1 MTPLDALHA
10 AMVAR
15 PDDETARL
23 SYMAR
28 LIGTELFLLLE
39 REPDGDVADP
49 RLFETLDGR
58 FVLAFDLEERLAA
71 FAGGPAPYAALSGRA
86 LASRLAGQSIG
97 LGVNLGTANEEL
109 LPSEALDWLAER
121 AGAAPSLATSRPQEI
136 HPPSAIPEMLLSTL
150 DARLAAA
157 EGLASSAWLVGVT
170 WETGARGD
178 LLVFIDARPEV
189 EAGLAQSVAEALA
202 FSGLEAGAIDVAF
215 RAATDPL
222 AARLAKV
229 GLRFDI
235 PEPRDTTLG
244 RDPAEP
250 PRLR

>member
-1 MTPLDALHA
+1 MTPLDTLHA
-10 AMVAR
+10 AMAAA
-15 PDDETARL
+15 PDDDRARL
-23 SYMAR
+23 AYMAR
-28 LIGTELFLLLE
+28 LIGTELFLLLD

-49 RLFETLDGR
+49 RIFDTAEGR

-71 FAGGPAPYAALSGRA
+71 FAGGPAPYAALSGRG

-97 LGVNLGTANEEL
+97 LGINLGTGHEEL
-109 LPSEALDWLAER
+109 LPPEALDWLAER
-121 AGAAPSLATSRPQEI
+121 ADAAPSRASSRPQEL
-136 HPPSAIPEMLLSTL
+136 HPPSSIPETLLTTL

-157 EGLASSAWLVGVT
+157 AGLASSAWLVGVT

-178 LLVFIDARPEV
+178 LLVFIDAEPEA
-189 EAGLAQSVAEALA
+189 EAALAQSVAEALA

-215 RAATDPL
+215 RDASDPL

-244 RDPAEP
+244 RDPSEP